1 MTQQPP
7 APRRAMVPKREPD
20 ALGRQTA
27 ADRPEQSQARLTTAE
42 RAALE
47 WFRENGGDAVLATHK
62 AGGKS
67 YIAQGETGRFM
78 PVTMNRLVR
87 RGAVERYE
95 LSGTIRYRLTGK
107 P

>member
-1 MTQQPP
+1 
-7 APRRAMVPKREPD
+7 MVPRTGPD
-20 ALGRQTA
+20 APSAPGRQTA
-27 ADRPEQSQARLTTAE
+27 ADRPEPAQAQAQITPAE

-78 PVTMNRLVR
+78 PATMDRLVR

>member
-1 MTQQPP
+1 MTV
-7 APRRAMVPKREPD
+7 RRAMVPRTGPD
-20 ALGRQTA
+20 ATSAPSRQTA
-27 ADRPEQSQARLTTAE
+27 AAQARLTPAE

-78 PVTMNRLVR
+78 PATMDRLVR

-95 LSGTIRYRLTGK
+95 LGGTIRYRLTGK